1 MPPPARS
8 IRRFRVDWR
17 AEGAKARTMLESYGV
32 TIDPRTVVNELPPVG
47 QALVA
52 IARAAEE
59 LREYRERT
67 GATTSVLV
75 LDEPTVFLPEEELQ
89 FLFDLIREVV
99 AQGSSVIFI
108 SHDLAAVRTIADRV
122 TVLRDGKLAALG
134 IDGRRHRRADRRV
147 HRRPG
152 EVPRTARARRPVPPR
167 PGGRPLGRA
176 AARRVRARRRPR
188 ARPRLRR
195 GPGEIVGLAGLL
207 GSGAEEVPYLLFG
220 AQRAAAGTDARIKGR
235 EVDLTKHQPASAV
248 GMGLSFIPAD
258 RNRDGIAREIEIDR
272 NMMALVLRRFTSR
285 WAAAQPSPPV
295 DSRWNGPTTSTSGRG
310 APTCTPAR

>member
-1 MPPPARS
+1 
-8 IRRFRVDWR
+8 
-17 AEGAKARTMLESYGV
+17 MLESYGV
-32 TIDPRTVVNELPPVG
+32 TIDPRTIVNELPPVG

-122 TVLRDGKLAALG
+122 TVLRDGKLAADVR
-134 IDGRRHRRADRRV
+134 IDGRRQRRADRRV
-147 HRRPG
+147 HRRSG
-152 EVPRTARARRPVPPR
+152 EVARTARARRPVPPR
-167 PGGRPLGRA
+167 PGRSTGRVRRSSSCPGSPATACAASTSRWHPARSSGWPACSDRAPRRCPICCSVRNGRPP
-176 AARRVRARRRPR
+176 ARSRDQRARRR
-188 ARPRLRR
+188 
-195 GPGEIVGLAGLL
+195 
-207 GSGAEEVPYLLFG
+207 
-220 AQRAAAGTDARIKGR
+220 
-235 EVDLTKHQPASAV
+235 LTRQQPASAV
-248 GMGLSFIPAD
+248 GMGFSFIPAD

-272 NMMALVLRRFTSR
+272 NMMSLVLRRFTAGGRLRNRRVRSTP
-285 WAAAQPSPPV
+285 A
-295 DSRWNGPTTSTSGRG
+295 NGPRTSTSGRA
-310 APTCTPAR
+310 APTSTPAR